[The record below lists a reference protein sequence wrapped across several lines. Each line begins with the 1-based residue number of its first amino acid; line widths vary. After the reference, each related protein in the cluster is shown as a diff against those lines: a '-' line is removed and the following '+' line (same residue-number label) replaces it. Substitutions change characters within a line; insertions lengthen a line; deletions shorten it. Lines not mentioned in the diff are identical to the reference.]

1 MTLRAVKLRC
11 NWYKKKSSKTFTA
24 PKMSKCG
31 VFAGP
36 YFPVFSPNTEKCG
49 WDKTPYLDASY
60 AVFMDR

>member
-1 MTLRAVKLRC
+1 
-11 NWYKKKSSKTFTA
+11 
-24 PKMSKCG
+24 MSKYG

-49 WDKTPYLDASY
+49 REKTPFLDASY